1 MHRLMQGTAGL
12 QRRKFWSI
20 MSYEI
25 RKINDYISYIPAEE
39 TPLSS
44 QIGIVYGEKATY
56 LFDVGSSLGC
66 LEFLHGL
73 NEPFDIVCSHF
84 HGDHIWWLTD
94 HKKGDEGVREDDNIS
109 INYEKPHYRNLY
121 VSNETKKHTLS
132 GTVVEQ
138 PIVIYDKISVRN
150 AENIGNTPEVTS
162 GDVTH
167 NAQDAQ
173 EQNDR
178 ELKIEIIPCPSS
190 HCKGALIM
198 VVNDEFIFSGDS
210 TYCKGVRNGAGD
222 ERPSYNVQLLKAQLE
237 LLNSLKADK
246 ILLSHDRKFVR
257 PKKVAIRELE
267 AMYSK
272 RIPGE
277 NMIYLG

>member
-1 MHRLMQGTAGL
+1 
-12 QRRKFWSI
+12 

-44 QIGIVYGEKATY
+44 QVGIVYGENATY
-56 LFDVGSSLGC
+56 LFDVGSTLGC
-66 LEFLHGL
+66 LEFLQEL
-73 NEPFDIVCSHF
+73 KAPFDIVCSHF

-94 HKKGDEGVREDDNIS
+94 HQRGDVGVNEEDNVS
-109 INYEKPHYRNLY
+109 TSYEKPSYRQLY
-121 VSNETKKHTLS
+121 VSNETKKHTKA
-132 GTVVEQ
+132 GTVVDK
-138 PIVIYDKISVRN
+138 PIVIYDRIRKNEKDLCEESCRDG
-150 AENIGNTPEVTS
+150 AESDI
-162 GDVTH
+162 
-167 NAQDAQ
+167 
-173 EQNDR
+173 
-178 ELKIEIIPCPSS
+178 LKIEIIPCPSS

-198 VVNDEFIFSGDS
+198 VVNDEYIFAGDS
-210 TYCKGVRNGAGD
+210 TYCKGIRNGAGE
-222 ERPSYNVQLLKAQLE
+222 ERPAYNVQLLKAQLE